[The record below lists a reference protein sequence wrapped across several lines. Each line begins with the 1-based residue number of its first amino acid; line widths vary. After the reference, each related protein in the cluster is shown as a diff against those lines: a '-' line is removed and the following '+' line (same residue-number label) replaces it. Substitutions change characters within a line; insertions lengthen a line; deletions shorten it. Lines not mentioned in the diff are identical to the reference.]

1 MVWRQYAPLIMKNT
15 SCKVMMY
22 NGHDI
27 HYIREQRQAELEGK
41 PLEISRVSKKIE
53 ESAWRFADYVFY
65 YSQNE
70 VDVVKTFN
78 PEIKAEA
85 IPLYLQSTNVSDV
98 EYKASERNDLMFV
111 GGFAH
116 TPNVDAMTWFIDSI
130 FPTILAKYPDIK
142 LYVVGSNPPDELLK
156 KASKNVIVT
165 GYVTDEELG
174 EIYKKIR
181 LSVVPLRYGA
191 GVKGKIIE
199 AIQNKIPVV
208 TTSIGVEG
216 IKNDSNLI
224 TVADTEDDIAKAVID
239 MYMDYECLDKISSKS
254 EFFIKNNFSI
264 EKARA
269 IFERILR

>member
-1 MVWRQYAPLIMKNT
+1 M
-15 SCKVMMY
+15 
-22 NGHDI
+22 
-27 HYIREQRQAELEGK
+27 
-41 PLEISRVSKKIE
+41 
-53 ESAWRFADYVFY
+53 
-65 YSQNE
+65 
-70 VDVVKTFN
+70 
-78 PEIKAEA
+78 
-85 IPLYLQSTNVSDV
+85 YLQSTNVSDV

-254 EFFIKNNFSI
+254 ESFIKNNFSI